1 MNLLI
6 ESINLLE
13 YKLKKLHFLKQEYG
27 SCYFKNK
34 KTLNLINQKIK
45 ECDDLLL
52 KKYIEL
58 EKNRF

>member
-1 MNLLI
+1 MNILI

-13 YKLKKLHFLKQEYG
+13 YKLKKLHFLKQKYESY
-27 SCYFKNK
+27 YFKNK

-45 ECDDLLL
+45 ECDNLLL